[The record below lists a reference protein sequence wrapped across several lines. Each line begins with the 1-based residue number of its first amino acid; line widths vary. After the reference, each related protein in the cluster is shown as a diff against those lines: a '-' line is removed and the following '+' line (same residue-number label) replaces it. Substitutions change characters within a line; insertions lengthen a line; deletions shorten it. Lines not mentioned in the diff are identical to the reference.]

1 MPRAGLEPNRS
12 DRKPQAARAVALY
25 RFDFIRAPSPPYP
38 APFRALPLKTA
49 PARHIDGTW
58 KRGKATPATSEEG
71 ERLREPDQVRPRLSL
86 AQQVP
91 ASPSPCPRLPLA
103 QQVLNSPNPRH
114 GAEREAA
121 PSNDPHTV

>member
-58 KRGKATPATSEEG
+58 KRGKATTATSEEG
-71 ERLREPDQVRPRLSL
+71 ERLTPPEQVRALLSMTQRIAASQRLLHRLSL
-86 AQQVP
+86 AQQVMN
-91 ASPSPCPRLPLA
+91 LP
-103 QQVLNSPNPRH
+103 Q
-114 GAEREAA
+114 
-121 PSNDPHTV
+121 